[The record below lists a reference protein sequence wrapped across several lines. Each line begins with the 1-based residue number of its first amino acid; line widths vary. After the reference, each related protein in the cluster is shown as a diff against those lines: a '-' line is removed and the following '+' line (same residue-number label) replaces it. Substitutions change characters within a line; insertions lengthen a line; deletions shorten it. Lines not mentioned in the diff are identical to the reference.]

1 MRLNTPT
8 VYGRGRATAQESLL
22 YGPSSRQIRLPC
34 GLTRQPAGNRIC
46 HCLITWTAMK
56 LSHITLCNFRR
67 YEAARFHFHEQ
78 FTVLIG
84 NNGKGK
90 TTVLDAVAM
99 MLNTYFQGSRLS
111 TGGGNIGKSDARLL
125 LTRKAEQVFREQ
137 MSTVSLMATAMV
149 DSDAVSWQ
157 RDIGDRGGKA
167 KDLVRLGAQ
176 ARARIERGESPDLP
190 LLLYYG
196 AGRLWS
202 LHDDIDTEKPTS
214 QLDAYR
220 YCLDPKSDQKAFEK
234 WFKKLAYTELQK
246 RTRIPASDAVKQAI
260 LTCVPGALN
269 FYHDTEFDE
278 LTIELEKEGLVPFND
293 LSDGYRNMVGM
304 VADIAHRAARLNP
317 HHGAQAGLR
326 TTGIVLIDEI
336 DLHLHPKWQRRVVQ
350 DLKKAFPGLQFIAST
365 HSPFILQSLE
375 PGEVIDLDQLPDP
388 ACLEAL
394 PLGIAAPGPGTA
406 FANRPIE
413 DIVEG
418 VMGVPIPQ
426 RGQRYQDMFNAAKAY
441 FDLLEQASSA
451 TSDEKQKLKEQLDRL
466 SAPFSDNVAYHAFLE
481 MKRLAA
487 GVGPD
492 SEGNL

>member
-1 MRLNTPT
+1 
-8 VYGRGRATAQESLL
+8 
-22 YGPSSRQIRLPC
+22 
-34 GLTRQPAGNRIC
+34 
-46 HCLITWTAMK
+46 MK
-56 LSHITLCNFRR
+56 LSHITLQNFRR

-90 TTVLDAVAM
+90 STVLDAVAM
-99 MLNTYFQGSRLS
+99 MLNTYFQGSRMP
-111 TGGGNIGKSDARLL
+111 TGGGTICKADARLL
-125 LTRKAEQVFREQ
+125 LTRKEEQVFREH
-137 MSTVSLMATAMV
+137 MSEVSLKATATV
-149 DSDAVSWQ
+149 NRSSVSWQ
-157 RDIGDRGGKA
+157 RDFGDRGGKA
-167 KDLVRLGAQ
+167 KDLVRLGTQ
-176 ARARIERGESPDLP
+176 ARECIKRGESPDLP

-196 AGRLWS
+196 AGRLWN
-202 LHDDIDTEKPTS
+202 LHDNIETEKPSS

-234 WFKKLAYTELQK
+234 WFKKLSFTELQK
-246 RTRIPASDAVKQAI
+246 RTRIPAGDAVKQAI
-260 LTCVPGALN
+260 LTCVPGAKD

-278 LTIELEKEGLVPFND
+278 LTIELEREGLVPFNN

-317 HHGAQAGLR
+317 HHGAEAGIK

-336 DLHLHPKWQRRVVQ
+336 DLHLHPKWQRRIVQ
-350 DLKKAFPGLQFIAST
+350 DLKKAFPGLQFIASS

-375 PGEVIDLDQLPDP
+375 PGEVIDLDQASLAADI
-388 ACLEAL
+388 EAL

-406 FANRPIE
+406 FSNRSIE

-426 RGQRYQDMFNAAKAY
+426 RGQRYQDMHNAAKEY
-441 FDLLEQASSA
+441 FALLEKAPDA
-451 TSDEKQKLKEQLDRL
+451 APEDKRALKESLDKL

-487 GVGPD
+487 GVDTD
-492 SEGNL
+492 SEETN